1 LQKYNFTDTFDM
13 TLACKQ
19 RRLHDDYGETVMKS
33 VLGAVALCALFA
45 GFAQAEVSDRIV
57 AADVPPQVLY
67 ENIVTAATSMCREG
81 ANKKT
86 VAEINR
92 PSLTLYAQTTSPS
105 DIGKRDT

>member
-1 LQKYNFTDTFDM
+1 
-13 TLACKQ
+13 
-19 RRLHDDYGETVMKS
+19 MKS
-33 VLGAVALCALFA
+33 LLGAVALCALFA

-67 ENIVTAATSMCREG
+67 ENIVNAATSMCREG
-81 ANKKT
+81 ANSGEVFNVSRCVTVVVEKT